1 MGLFFDVLSAINNPN
16 QQASVSQLDSI
27 TSSLQQLSS
36 SRGIQPTQMQSMMSV
51 LGGALRPMLQKQQTT
66 MGTNQLGGLIGQLAG
81 GSAGGNSSLMQS
93 LFTPQ
98 LQQQLTQV
106 VAQKTGISP
115 NLIQM
120 ALPTL
125 IPAVMGLL
133 NMGSPKPG
141 TQASNSVLDTFLNSQ
156 RDGDVDL
163 GDVFRFANRFLS
175 PSSI

>member
-27 TSSLQQLSS
+27 AGSLQQLSAS
-36 SRGIQPTQMQSMMSV
+36 SGIQPNQMQGMLSV

-66 MGTNQLGGLIGQLAG
+66 MGANQLGGLIGQLAG
-81 GSAGGNSSLMQS
+81 SRTGGNSSLMQS

-98 LQQQLTQV
+98 LQQQLTQMI
-106 VAQKTGISP
+106 AQKTGISP
-115 NLIQM
+115 NLVQM

-125 IPAVMGLL
+125 IPAVMSLL

-141 TQASNSVLDTFLNSQ
+141 AQASNSILDTFLNSK

-163 GDVFRFANRFLS
+163 GDVFRFSNRFLN
-175 PSSI
+175 PSRV